1 MLGIV
6 ISNVKSN
13 KKIGDQIEY
22 QLDTAQ
28 AVTDCK
34 IEELT
39 REVREH
45 DNFAKRVPVLEEQM
59 RVANHRIADLEK
71 INSNT

>member
-13 KKIGDQIEY
+13 KKIGDKIEH

-39 REVREH
+39 KGS
-45 DNFAKRVPVLEEQM
+45 AG
-59 RVANHRIADLEK
+59 A
-71 INSNT
+71 